1 MGSDQSTTNSRTDMA
16 AANFP
21 AFLANVLAPDN
32 DGQALHDTLGDPGGA
47 TAYGVTLTALSDYL
61 KRPATIQDLRALTP
75 DSAILTAVYRL
86 DFWNAVR
93 GDDLPAGVDVLVADF
108 AVVDGPSASIRVM
121 QRVVGAVEDG
131 AFGPA
136 TLGAVR
142 AMEPLRLIARL
153 AVAQGL
159 FDGTMRDEAEFGGGW
174 SRRIADTAY
183 VAVGLAVAAAA
194 KQGAST

>member
-1 MGSDQSTTNSRTDMA
+1 MA
-16 AANFP
+16 AENFP

-32 DGQALHDTLGDPGGA
+32 DGQSLHTTLGDPGGA
-47 TAYGVTLTALSDYL
+47 TAYGVTLPALSDYL
-61 KRPATIQDLRALTP
+61 KRPATVQDLRALTP

-86 DFWNAVR
+86 DFWGAVR
-93 GDDLPAGVDVLVADF
+93 GDDLPAGADVLVADF
-108 AVVDGPSASIRVM
+108 AVVDGPGASIRVL
-121 QRVVGAVEDG
+121 QRVIGAVEDG

-136 TLGAVR
+136 TLAAVR

-159 FDGTMRDEAEFGGGW
+159 YDGTMRDEAEFGEGW

-183 VAVGLAVAAAA
+183 MAVGLSVAAA
-194 KQGAST
+194 KQGVST